1 VPNEDFEARGIMRAV
16 VVECK
21 LPSLPS
27 RADEAKSM
35 AENIGYDVVDVV
47 VQRRE
52 SDHHSYFIGPG
63 KVEELKEIVDAN
75 EVETVIFTN
84 TLPSSQVFKLQQ
96 RLGGEVRVIDR
107 NLLILEVFDKRAMT
121 KEAKLQIKL
130 AKLKY
135 TLSWGRE
142 FIKLRGIMGEQVG
155 WMGPGDYPFQEY
167 YRAARSRISRLE
179 AELRDLNR
187 KKEITRAR
195 RRELGFPMIALA
207 GYTQAGKTTLFNR
220 LASETK
226 RVGLGPFTT
235 LSTFARKVRIGASRG
250 SEFIM
255 IDSIGLI
262 EDMHPT
268 IVKAFTATLGEI
280 AHSDVILLFVDASE
294 EIPVIARQCSSMDK
308 ILREIEADAQ
318 IIVCANKIDLVQEQK
333 LESAIDVI
341 RERFIGTTIVP
352 ISALKGENLDK
363 LFEAVSARI
372 NDMKLSAGPRPQLSL
387 NEVTTR
393 SGFTEQSRPAPSLER
408 HVTAGED
415 A

>member
-1 VPNEDFEARGIMRAV
+1 M
-16 VVECK
+16 
-21 LPSLPS
+21 PSLPS
-27 RADEAKSM
+27 RAEEARAM
-35 AENIGYDVVDVV
+35 AENIGYDVVDVM
-47 VQRRE
+47 VQRRK

-63 KVEELKEIVDAN
+63 KVEELKEVVDAN

-121 KEAKLQIKL
+121 MEAKLQIKL

-179 AELRDLNR
+179 AQLRDLDR
-187 KKEITRAR
+187 KKEIARGR
-195 RRELGFPMIALA
+195 RRELGFPAVALA
-207 GYTQAGKTTLFNR
+207 GYTQSGKTTFFNR
-220 LASETK
+220 VASESK

-235 LSTFARKVRIGASRG
+235 LSTFARKVRFGVSQS
-250 SEFIM
+250 SECIL
-255 IDSIGLI
+255 IDSIGFI

-280 AHSDVILLFVDASE
+280 AHSDLILLFVDASE
-294 EIPVIARQCSSMDK
+294 ETPVIARRCLSMNR
-308 ILREIEADAQ
+308 ILREIDADGQ
-318 IIVCANKIDLVQEQK
+318 LIVCANKIDLVDSEE
-333 LESAIDVI
+333 LANVVEAI
-341 RERFIGTTIVP
+341 RERFVGTAVIP
-352 ISALKGENLDK
+352 ISAVTGE
-363 LFEAVSARI
+363 
-372 NDMKLSAGPRPQLSL
+372 KLSELFAAI
-387 NEVTTR
+387 TR
-393 SGFTEQSRPAPSLER
+393 NISNLK
-408 HVTAGED
+408 VTARLPSTFVHARNTVRAE
-415 A
+415 

>member
-1 VPNEDFEARGIMRAV
+1 
-16 VVECK
+16 

-27 RADEAKSM
+27 RAEEAKAM
-35 AENIGYDVVDVV
+35 AENIGYDIVDVMI
-47 VQRRE
+47 QRRK

-63 KVEELKEIVDAN
+63 KVEELKEIVDSKEA
-75 EVETVIFTN
+75 ETVIFTN

-167 YRAARSRISRLE
+167 YRAARNRISRLE
-179 AELRDLNR
+179 AQLRDLDR
-187 KKEITRAR
+187 KKEITRR
-195 RRELGFPMIALA
+195 RRHELGFPIVALA

-235 LSTFARKVRIGASRG
+235 LSTFARKVSVSESRN
-250 SEFIM
+250 SEFLL
-255 IDSIGLI
+255 IDSIGFI

-268 IVKAFTATLGEI
+268 IVKAFTATFGEI
-280 AHSDVILLFVDASE
+280 AHSDVILLFVDAGE
-294 EIPVIARQCSSMDK
+294 ETHVVARRCLSMNK
-308 ILREIEADAQ
+308 ILREIGIDGEV
-318 IIVCANKIDLVQEQK
+318 IVCANKVDLVEPER
-333 LESAIDVI
+333 LVDVLRVI
-341 RERFIGTTIVP
+341 REQFVGTRIVA
-352 ISALKGENLDK
+352 ISALRGENLPE
-363 LFEAVSARI
+363 LFTAITTNINRMRAATRPPRNPADSGSSAKPDYV
-372 NDMKLSAGPRPQLSL
+372 NRP
-387 NEVTTR
+387 
-393 SGFTEQSRPAPSLER
+393 
-408 HVTAGED
+408 
-415 A
+415 

>member
-1 VPNEDFEARGIMRAV
+1 VRAV

-27 RADEAKSM
+27 RAEEAKAM
-35 AENIGYDVVDVV
+35 AENIGYDIVDVMI
-47 VQRRE
+47 QRRK

-63 KVEELKEIVDAN
+63 KVEELKEIVDSK
-75 EVETVIFTN
+75 EVETVIFAN
-84 TLPSSQVFKLQQ
+84 TLPSSQVFKVQQ

-121 KEAKLQIKL
+121 KEAQLQIKL

-167 YRAARSRISRLE
+167 YRAARNRISRLE
-179 AELRDLNR
+179 AQLRDLDR
-187 KKEITRAR
+187 KKEITRGR
-195 RRELGFPMIALA
+195 RRELGFPMVALA

-226 RVGLGPFTT
+226 KVGLGPFTT
-235 LSTFARKVRIGASRG
+235 LSTFARKVKVTASG
-250 SEFIM
+250 NSEFLLM
-255 IDSIGLI
+255 DSIGFI

-268 IVKAFTATLGEI
+268 IVKAFTATFGEI

-294 EIPVIARQCSSMDK
+294 ATPTIARRGSSMNK
-308 ILREIEADAQ
+308 ILREIGADGE
-318 IIVCANKIDLVQEQK
+318 IIVCANKTDLVDPERLANV
-333 LESAIDVI
+333 LEVI
-341 RERFIGTTIVP
+341 RQEFIGTRIVA
-352 ISALKGENLDK
+352 ISALTGENLTE
-363 LFEAVSARI
+363 LFAAIISSINKMGPTARHPRNPIYARSA
-372 NDMKLSAGPRPQLSL
+372 MKS
-387 NEVTTR
+387 EYVK
-393 SGFTEQSRPAPSLER
+393 
-408 HVTAGED
+408 
-415 A
+415 

>member
-1 VPNEDFEARGIMRAV
+1 

-21 LPSLPS
+21 LPSLPP
-27 RADEAKSM
+27 RAEEARAM
-35 AENIGYDVVDVV
+35 AENIGYDVVEVMI
-47 VQRRE
+47 QKRK

-63 KVEELKEIVDAN
+63 KVEELKEIVDSN
-75 EVETVIFTN
+75 EVETVIFAN
-84 TLPSSQVFKLQQ
+84 TLPSSQVFKIQQ

-167 YRAARSRISRLE
+167 TRAARQRISRME
-179 AELRDLNR
+179 SQLRDLDR
-187 KKEITRAR
+187 KKDITRGR
-195 RRELGFPMIALA
+195 RRELGFPIVALA

-226 RVGLGPFTT
+226 NVGLGPFTT
-235 LSTFARKVRIGASRG
+235 LSTFARKVRVEASPH
-250 SEFIM
+250 SEFLL
-255 IDSIGLI
+255 IDSIGFI

-268 IVKAFTATLGEI
+268 IVKAFTATFGEI

-294 EIPVIARQCSSMDK
+294 ETHTITRRCSSMNK
-308 ILREIEADAQ
+308 ILREIGADGG
-318 IIVCANKIDLVQEQK
+318 IIVCANKIDLIGPEE
-333 LESAIDVI
+333 LERALEVI
-341 RERFIGTTIVP
+341 REGFIGTKIIA
-352 ISALKGENLDK
+352 ISARTGENLTE
-363 LFEAVSARI
+363 LFAAITTSI
-372 NDMKLSAGPRPQLSL
+372 DDMKMTARLPSQPVFA
-387 NEVTTR
+387 ED
-393 SGFTEQSRPAPSLER
+393 SGKPAY
-408 HVTAGED
+408 VK
-415 A
+415 

>member
-1 VPNEDFEARGIMRAV
+1 MLEERQLMRAV

-27 RADEAKSM
+27 RADEARAM
-35 AENIGYDVVDVV
+35 AENIGYEVVDTII
-47 VQRRE
+47 QRRK

-63 KVEELKEIVDAN
+63 KVEELKETVDASD
-75 EVETVIFTN
+75 VETVIFTN

-107 NLLILEVFDKRAMT
+107 NLLILEVFDRRAMT

-167 YRAARSRISRLE
+167 YRAARNRISRLE
-179 AELRDLNR
+179 AKLRDLDR
-187 KKEITRAR
+187 KKEITRER
-195 RRELGFPMIALA
+195 RRELGFPTVALA

-220 LASETK
+220 LSSESK

-235 LSTFARKVRIGASRG
+235 LSTFARKVRIGASRD
-250 SEFIM
+250 SEFM
-255 IDSIGLI
+255 LIDSIGFI

-268 IVKAFTATLGEI
+268 ILKAFTATLGEI

-294 EIPVIARQCSSMDK
+294 DVHTIARRCSSMDQ
-308 ILREIEADAQ
+308 ILREIGAEGQ
-318 IIVCANKIDLVQEQK
+318 VIVCANKADLVSKEK
-333 LESAIDVI
+333 LTSALQAI
-341 RERFIGTTIVP
+341 REKFIDNPVIP
-352 ISALKGENLDK
+352 ISALTGENLNE
-363 LFEAVSARI
+363 LFGAVATKIDSISSISEIPRNPFGTDNPAR
-372 NDMKLSAGPRPQLSL
+372 L
-387 NEVTTR
+387 
-393 SGFTEQSRPAPSLER
+393 
-408 HVTAGED
+408 
-415 A
+415 

>member
-1 VPNEDFEARGIMRAV
+1 

-21 LPSLPS
+21 LPSLPP
-27 RADEAKSM
+27 RAEEARAM
-35 AENIGYDVVDVV
+35 AENIGYDVVEVMI
-47 VQRRE
+47 QKRK

-63 KVEELKEIVDAN
+63 KVEELKEIVDSN
-75 EVETVIFTN
+75 EVETVIFAN
-84 TLPSSQVFKLQQ
+84 TLPSSQIFKIQQ

-167 YRAARSRISRLE
+167 TRAARQRISRME
-179 AELRDLNR
+179 SQLRDLDR
-187 KKEITRAR
+187 KKDITRGR
-195 RRELGFPMIALA
+195 RRELGFPIVALA

-226 RVGLGPFTT
+226 NVGLGPFTT
-235 LSTFARKVRIGASRG
+235 LSTFARKVRVEASPH
-250 SEFIM
+250 SEFLL
-255 IDSIGLI
+255 IDSIGFI

-268 IVKAFTATLGEI
+268 IVKAFTATFGEI

-294 EIPVIARQCSSMDK
+294 ETHTITRRCSSMNK
-308 ILREIEADAQ
+308 ILREIGADGG
-318 IIVCANKIDLVQEQK
+318 IIVCANKIDLIGPEE
-333 LESAIDVI
+333 LERALEVI
-341 RERFIGTTIVP
+341 REGFIGTKIIA
-352 ISALKGENLDK
+352 ISARTGENLTE
-363 LFEAVSARI
+363 LFAAITTSI
-372 NDMKLSAGPRPQLSL
+372 DDMKMTARLPSQPVFA
-387 NEVTTR
+387 ED
-393 SGFTEQSRPAPSLER
+393 SGKPAY
-408 HVTAGED
+408 VK
-415 A
+415 